1 MQCKGC
7 GNLIPAGR
15 IKAFP
20 ATVHCVE
27 CSQVEAVGC
36 VDIVYHKT
44 GNTIQVMPK
53 EQADMVNR
61 AAKRSGFGSLAAMR
75 GGSGGGPT
83 GKYVHS
89 VPLIRKSTEEDFE
102 LVGQEMMGWI
112 EARDRRRAAK
122 CIDQA
127 KESRLI
133 GPAQVRQ
140 LRTILEQMMPSP
152 VEMAKPQV
160 TAQVSEETL
169 WAFNNWRNCKTKR

>member
-1 MQCKGC
+1 MRCKSC
-7 GNLIPAGR
+7 RTTIPAQR
-15 IKAFP
+15 LKALP
-20 ATVHCVE
+20 GTLHCAS
-27 CSQVEAVGC
+27 CSSEEPVGC

-44 GNTIQVMPK
+44 GNTIQIMPR
-53 EQADMVNR
+53 EQAQVINKSAR
-61 AAKRSGFGSLAAMR
+61 RSGFGSLASMR
-75 GGSGGGPT
+75 GGGGSEKAGA
-83 GKYVHS
+83 YVHQ
-89 VPLIRKSTEEDFE
+89 VPLIRQATREDFE

-112 EARDRRRAAK
+112 EAGDRRRAAK